1 MGRLTYHIA
10 SGNEAK
16 FAKIAAV
23 VSVISEHQIVIIRHD
38 DVMKG
43 AAAASWRDAV
53 LQDISLLAEQSL
65 LASSSVAVVG
75 QLECRSFFSRQS
87 SIDSILPVDPQR
99 VTVPT
104 YPVSRQADDA
114 LHGQNIGVGC
124 AEDDD
129 I

>member
-23 VSVISEHQIVIIRHD
+23 VSVISKHQIVIIRHD
-38 DVMKG
+38 DIMKS

-87 SIDSILPVDPQR
+87 SIDSILLVDPQR

-124 AEDDD
+124 AEDND